1 MQSMNIPILR
11 LPYTDEDI
19 EFIKD
24 GIVEVLL
31 SGYLTMGKK
40 VAQFEKAFAE
50 FIGTRHAI
58 GTNSGTSSLEIVMRA
73 IGVEGATVVIPSNTF
88 MATATAVTH
97 AGARIIFTDCQEEN
111 LQMDPADLQ
120 RKIQPD
126 TRGVILVHIGGMI
139 SPNIDEIKR
148 ICDENSLFLLEDAAH
163 AHGATI
169 DGRRAGS
176 LGIGGSFSF
185 YPTKVMTTG
194 EGGMVTTDD
203 EEVYRRCLVLRDHG
217 KTNPELNVHEE
228 FGYNW
233 RFSEFHALLGL
244 QQMKRIESS
253 LEERRRIAM
262 MYDEKLGNLPK
273 VKRLQIPP
281 NIRSSYYKYIVF
293 LDEHIDRDELK
304 TEMKDRYGIHLPG
317 EVYSQPLHT
326 QPVFRKHSWAV
337 ANDPGDSFPQ
347 TEYVCEHHLCLPL
360 YLGLTEKEID
370 YVVDSLA
377 RVLR

>member
-19 EFIKD
+19 EFIKE

-126 TRGVILVHIGGMI
+126 TKGVVLVHIGGMI

-203 EEVYRRCLVLRDHG
+203 EEIYRRCLVLRDHG

-253 LEERRRIAM
+253 LEERRRIAK
-262 MYDEKLGNLPK
+262 MYDERLGNLPK
-273 VKRLQIPP
+273 VKRLQIPS

-293 LDEHIDRDELK
+293 LDEHVQRDELK
-304 TEMKDRYGIHLPG
+304 TKMKDRYGISLPG

-337 ANDPGDSFPQ
+337 ANDPGDAFPQ

-360 YLGLTEKEID
+360 YLGLTEEEID

>member
-203 EEVYRRCLVLRDHG
+203 EEIYRRCLVLRDHG

-273 VKRLQIPP
+273 IKRLQIPP

-293 LDEHIDRDELK
+293 LDEHIERDELK
-304 TEMKDRYGIHLPG
+304 TEMKDRYGISLPG

>member
-11 LPYTDEDI
+11 LPYTEEDI

-73 IGVEGATVVIPSNTF
+73 IGVEGATMVIPSNTF

-169 DGRRAGS
+169 DGRKAGS

-203 EEVYRRCLVLRDHG
+203 EEIYRRCLVLRDHG

-293 LDEHIDRDELK
+293 LDEHIQRDELK
-304 TEMKDRYGIHLPG
+304 AQLKDRYGIHLPG

>member
-169 DGRRAGS
+169 DGRMAGS

-203 EEVYRRCLVLRDHG
+203 EEIYRRCLVLRDHG

-273 VKRLQIPP
+273 IKRLQIPP

-293 LDEHIDRDELK
+293 LDEHIERDELK

>member
-203 EEVYRRCLVLRDHG
+203 EEIYRRCLVLRDHG

-293 LDEHIDRDELK
+293 LDEHIERDELK

>member
-203 EEVYRRCLVLRDHG
+203 EEIYRRCLVLRDHG

-273 VKRLQIPP
+273 IKRLQIPP

-293 LDEHIDRDELK
+293 LDEHIERDELK

>member
-203 EEVYRRCLVLRDHG
+203 EEIYRRCLVLRDHG